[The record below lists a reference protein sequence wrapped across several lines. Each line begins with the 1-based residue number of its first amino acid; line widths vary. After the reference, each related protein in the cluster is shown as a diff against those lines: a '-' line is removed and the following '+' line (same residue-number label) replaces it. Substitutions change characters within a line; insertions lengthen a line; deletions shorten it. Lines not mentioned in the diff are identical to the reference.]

1 MSDTIHF
8 TFDHLQLSVTPT
20 EFERVHHE
28 SEPVAGTFKVENV
41 ASLPFSHD
49 DIFGTA
55 GNFTVVN
62 RHDVSVNVTDVFGIG
77 TNFTFDLHGSAAS
90 RFIHH
95 LDHAFHHHG

>member
-1 MSDTIHF
+1 MSDTIQF

-20 EFERVHHE
+20 QFEKVHHVT
-28 SEPVAGTFKVENV
+28 EPTAGTFKVDNV
-41 ASLPFSHD
+41 ANLSISPHD
-49 DIFGTA
+49 FGTA

-77 TNFTFDLHGSAAS
+77 SNFTFDLHGSQAKH
-90 RFIHH
+90 FIHR